1 MYCPGCGIE
10 EPNNNNQFCRS
21 CGTSLNVVR
30 TALEHPDAI
39 TTSAIT
45 AREGIG
51 RAIAAKIAEFEDA
64 SELRQSVH
72 EILPAIERLLES
84 PEERRLNQREQR
96 LNRVRE
102 GVLTSFVGLAIIL
115 SFLLISWITA
125 EEKILIVSSL
135 GLLVLMIG
143 LGITITA
150 VWCTALPKPS
160 SASSRRAP
168 PELKPG
174 EKQTSLPGEVPPHPS
189 SFYSVTEG
197 TTREL

>member
-1 MYCPGCGIE
+1 MFCPNCGLE
-10 EPNNNNQFCRS
+10 DPNQNQFCRS

-39 TTSAIT
+39 TTSAIN

-64 SELRQSVH
+64 NELRQSVY

-84 PEERRLNQREQR
+84 PEERRLSQREQR
-96 LNRVRE
+96 LNQVRE
-102 GVLTSFVGLAIIL
+102 GVLTSIVGLAIIL
-115 SFLLISWITA
+115 SFLLISWITG
-125 EEKILIVSSL
+125 EEKVLIVSAL
-135 GLLVLMIG
+135 GFLVLMIG

-150 VWCTALPKPS
+150 LWFTGLPKALPT
-160 SASSRRAP
+160 SSRRASP
-168 PELKPG
+168 PLEPREEPQSVTREG
-174 EKQTSLPGEVPPHPS
+174 RPTEPS
-189 SFYSVTEG
+189 RFYSVTEG